1 MAADARRGSP
11 QSFNVCF
18 FVNIFYFSLEEE
30 GVKRSGEGM
39 GEIILLKNEIEVS
52 NPIYLSFIL
61 FYSVAFYLH
70 LSLPLTSKQSKNQQ
84 ILALSA
90 EKAECLTRQQQL
102 ENERLSLEAQRDD
115 LKLHIEGSLTLF
127 YIDLLGLTSIHFLS
141 VCFAAWVDVM
151 MSITTKDETISKMS
165 RSTDDKERT
174 LRSQLT
180 DLQAKSKHRIG
191 DLTSQVEQ
199 LQAEVS
205 RRMLEAEG
213 LTVSLSALTKTNN
226 ENKVL

>member
-1 MAADARRGSP
+1 
-11 QSFNVCF
+11 
-18 FVNIFYFSLEEE
+18 
-30 GVKRSGEGM
+30 
-39 GEIILLKNEIEVS
+39 
-52 NPIYLSFIL
+52 
-61 FYSVAFYLH
+61 
-70 LSLPLTSKQSKNQQ
+70 
-84 ILALSA
+84 
-90 EKAECLTRQQQL
+90 
-102 ENERLSLEAQRDD
+102 
-115 LKLHIEGSLTLF
+115 
-127 YIDLLGLTSIHFLS
+127 
-141 VCFAAWVDVM
+141 M

-174 LRSQLT
+174 LRSQLA

-226 ENKVL
+226 ENKVTCNFKQS